1 MLAKRVKE
9 DKLVT
14 PKQIKEAEESCH
26 EHCGWRY
33 LFMAQEKHIE
43 AITEESLSIFI
54 KTRDMHG
61 ILTDVVQEL
70 SSIHTQLDRLSY
82 EKKSEDRLY
91 E

>member
-1 MLAKRVKE
+1 
-9 DKLVT
+9 
-14 PKQIKEAEESCH
+14 
-26 EHCGWRY
+26 
-33 LFMAQEKHIE
+33 MAQEKHIE
-43 AITEESLSIFI
+43 AITEESLSVFI

>member
-1 MLAKRVKE
+1 MLEKRVKE

-33 LFMAQEKHIE
+33 LFMAQEKRIE
-43 AITEESLSIFI
+43 AITDASLSIFI
-54 KTRDMHG
+54 KTRDMSGLLADMVH
-61 ILTDVVQEL
+61 EL

-82 EKKSEDRLY
+82 EKKPEDRLY

>member
-1 MLAKRVKE
+1 
-9 DKLVT
+9 
-14 PKQIKEAEESCH
+14 
-26 EHCGWRY
+26 
-33 LFMAQEKHIE
+33 MAQEKHIE

>member
-1 MLAKRVKE
+1 M
-9 DKLVT
+9 VT

-33 LFMAQEKHIE
+33 LFMAQEKRIE
-43 AITEESLSIFI
+43 AITDESLSIFI
-54 KTRDMHG
+54 KTRDMSGLLADMVH
-61 ILTDVVQEL
+61 EL

-82 EKKSEDRLY
+82 EKKPEDRLY

>member
-1 MLAKRVKE
+1 M
-9 DKLVT
+9 VT
-14 PKQIKEAEESCH
+14 QKKINETRETCH
-26 EHCGWRY
+26 ENCGWRY

-54 KTRDMHG
+54 KTRDMAG
-61 ILTDVVQEL
+61 ILADMVHEL

-82 EKKSEDRLY
+82 EKKPEDRLY

>member
-1 MLAKRVKE
+1 MTQKNINETRE
-9 DKLVT
+9 T
-14 PKQIKEAEESCH
+14 CH
-26 EHCGWRY
+26 ENCGWRY

-82 EKKSEDRLY
+82 EKKPEDRLY

>member
-1 MLAKRVKE
+1 M
-9 DKLVT
+9 VT

-82 EKKSEDRLY
+82 EKKPEDRLY

>member
-1 MLAKRVKE
+1 
-9 DKLVT
+9 
-14 PKQIKEAEESCH
+14 
-26 EHCGWRY
+26 
-33 LFMAQEKHIE
+33 MAQEKHIE

-61 ILTDVVQEL
+61 ILTDVVHEL

-82 EKKSEDRLY
+82 EKKPEDRLY

>member
-1 MLAKRVKE
+1 MTQKNINETRE
-9 DKLVT
+9 T
-14 PKQIKEAEESCH
+14 CH
-26 EHCGWRY
+26 ENCGWRY

-54 KTRDMHG
+54 KTRDMAGLLADMVH
-61 ILTDVVQEL
+61 EL
-70 SSIHTQLDRLSY
+70 SSIHTQLERLSY